1 MKKQWKKRAIAKVL
15 AWAMIASVVVF
26 VTPSFLGTIPFVYA
40 VTQVVPFVLADTV
53 AAKISYAY
61 QMGEGQTRWSLNVE
75 ERDLQQG
82 SYLRLKIPGV
92 EELHVGEQVIAKDE
106 TGWFVLNQVIEK
118 TYQVDFQTVG
128 ETNAE
133 IPIDVEAVTP
143 GEADSLD
150 VMPVVKD
157 GQIEAQ
163 APVPEL
169 PETTES
175 LPAESMESSV
185 ATSTEETTT
194 SESNSDVVSDWE
206 KKPDPGIDLSGTESV
221 EKPSNELMGIQPF
234 AEDEIQI
241 VNKVFISKDEKL
253 TDITYEKG
261 SNELFARPGDMLVFR
276 TTFRTPDKGNNFEWQ
291 GTFLNMEFL
300 DLAKP
305 SVEIITGSSKDTVY
319 KWTENQLSVSNL
331 KKDCDWQ
338 IEVSVPVKKDV
349 QAASMGTFISLIPE
363 GQSGNNTKGEA
374 TVYFQIK
381 PYTNPGL
388 SWEQD
393 KEVLKLSKDIDKAEI
408 TDGYTAPFY
417 WNNVTDC
424 SLTLTKI
431 VDGEEIPVGTVSK
444 GSDGKGEISIPAKAL
459 DYEENQFQLTAME
472 DGSLVGNRLSLVI
485 NVSGNLELLLVP
497 ESLSWS
503 GTVSH
508 MKGTINRQESMG
520 LVIRDSRESD
530 GETESNFSLTAT
542 YQPTIDEEA
551 AETEAPFSLV
561 WKDGDTEVPL
571 KDMKLEKTDFDG
583 GNAGYTYSRTDDA
596 EQGILLSAEN
606 HLPVGTYTG
615 TITWQLADAAAPE

>member
-15 AWAMIASVVVF
+15 AWVMIASVVVF
-26 VTPSFLGTIPFVYA
+26 VTPSFLGAIPFVYG
-40 VTQVVPFVLADTV
+40 VTQVAPLVLADTA

-75 ERDLQQG
+75 ERDLRQG
-82 SYLRLKIPGV
+82 SYLRMKIPGV
-92 EELHVGEQVIAKDE
+92 EELQVGEQVIAKDE

-157 GQIEAQ
+157 GQLEAQ

-194 SESNSDVVSDWE
+194 SESNMDVVSDWE
-206 KKPDPGIDLSGTESV
+206 KEPDPTPEADSPETESV
-221 EKPSNELMGIQPF
+221 EKPSNELMGVQPF
-234 AEDEIQI
+234 VGDEIQI
-241 VNKVFISKDEKL
+241 VNKVFISKDEEL

-276 TTFRTPDKGNNFEWQ
+276 ATFRTPDKGNKFEWQ
-291 GTFLNMEFL
+291 GTFLDMEFL
-300 DLAKP
+300 DLSKP
-305 SVEIITGSSKDTVY
+305 LVEIITGSSKDIVY
-319 KWTENQLSVSNL
+319 KWTENKLSVSNL

-374 TVYFQIK
+374 TAYFQIK

-393 KEVLKLSKDIDKAEI
+393 KDVQELEVGLDMVD
-408 TDGYTAPFY
+408 YTTSFY
-417 WNNVTDC
+417 WKNLENCT
-424 SLTLTKI
+424 LTLINVK
-431 VDGEEIPVGTVSK
+431 DKDELVGSVNK
-444 GSDGKGEISIPAKAL
+444 GDAGVGSISISAEKL
-459 DYEENQFQLTAME
+459 DYRENQFKLTATE
-472 DGSLVGNRLSLVI
+472 DGKEVGSLELCI
-485 NVSGNLELLLVP
+485 NVTGILKFVEVP
-497 ESLSWS
+497 SSLSWS
-503 GTVSH
+503 GTVSS
-508 MKGTINRQESMG
+508 MKGIISRDAPME
-520 LVIRDSRESD
+520 LVVCDSRESD
-530 GETESNFSLTAT
+530 GKTENNFLLTAT
-542 YQPTIDEEA
+542 YQPTIDEGA

-571 KDMKLEKTDFDG
+571 KDMKLGKTDFDG
-583 GNAGYTYSRTDDA
+583 GDAGYTYIRTDDA
-596 EQGILLSAEN
+596 GQGILLSAEN

-615 TITWQLADAAAPE
+615 TITWQLTDAAAPE